1 MSSGGDPIATT
12 VQERTER
19 STALGVL
26 KLPGLMPT
34 IIAVAA
40 AFATFSILLPV
51 IPLAVIS
58 NGGTESLA
66 GMATGVFMAITV
78 LSQLNTNKAVQ
89 CFGYRP
95 VMLVAA
101 LLLGLPSLWH
111 IVSFDPVS
119 VLVVAGL
126 RGVGFGALCVAQYSL
141 VGQLVPAGML
151 GKASGLIGVFVG
163 TSQMLFLPV
172 GLWLIDVGVPMA
184 IVLSLAAAA
193 AFVAAVMCIWIPSV
207 EPEKPQQ
214 WTPEM
219 DPATTKVSLRRR
231 VTMRVVRR
239 PRANGMKVTIAP
251 AIALASVSMGFG
263 AVSSFL
269 PASVRE
275 ADPVSGASVAGM
287 MLSIVG
293 FAQLVSRY
301 ISGSIADRQNKAGLG
316 MLPGLALSSLGML
329 GMCVVLVYSLPF
341 FLLVI
346 AALAFGAGFG
356 LVQNDALLE
365 MFLRVPRERLGSA
378 STVWNASFD
387 AGTGVGAIVLGM
399 VAHAHGYVGA
409 FLVGALLVVI
419 GIVAEVVDRIRRK
432 RALLAAAQQ

>member
-1 MSSGGDPIATT
+1 
-12 VQERTER
+12 
-19 STALGVL
+19 
-26 KLPGLMPT
+26 MPT

-40 AFATFSILLPV
+40 AFAAFSILLPV

-58 NGGTESLA
+58 HGGTDTLA
-66 GMATGVFMAITV
+66 GMATGVFMAVTVATQLITNR
-78 LSQLNTNKAVQ
+78 LVQ
-89 CFGYRP
+89 RFGFRP

-101 LLLGLPSLWH
+101 LLLGLPALWH
-111 IVSFDPVS
+111 MFSFAAPS

-126 RGVGFGALCVAQYSL
+126 RGIGFGALCVAQYAL

-163 TSQMLFLPV
+163 ASQMVFLPV
-172 GLWLIDVGVPMA
+172 GLWLLDAGVSMN
-184 IVLSLAAAA
+184 IVLLLAAAVA
-193 AFVAAVMCIWIPSV
+193 LLAAVMCIWIPSI
-207 EPEKPQQ
+207 EPER
-214 WTPEM
+214 PEPWSPEH
-219 DPATTKVSLRRR
+219 DPAVKKVSLRRR

-239 PRANGMKVTIAP
+239 PRRKGMKVTIAP
-251 AIALASVSMGFG
+251 AIALASVSMGYG

-275 ADPVSGASVAGM
+275 ADPISGASIAGM

-293 FAQLVSRY
+293 LAQLVSRY

-316 MLPGLALSSLGML
+316 MLPGLALSSVGMA
-329 GMCVVLVYSLPF
+329 GMCA
-341 FLLVI
+341 VI
-346 AALAFGAGFG
+346 AWGLPLWLLIMAAVCFGAGFG

-387 AGTGVGAIVLGM
+387 TGTGIGAITLGM
-399 VAHAHGYVGA
+399 VAASHGYTGA
-409 FLVGALLVVI
+409 FLCGAILVML
-419 GIVAEVVDRIRRK
+419 GITAEVIDRVRRS
-432 RALLAAAQQ
+432 RALAKLSASEALR